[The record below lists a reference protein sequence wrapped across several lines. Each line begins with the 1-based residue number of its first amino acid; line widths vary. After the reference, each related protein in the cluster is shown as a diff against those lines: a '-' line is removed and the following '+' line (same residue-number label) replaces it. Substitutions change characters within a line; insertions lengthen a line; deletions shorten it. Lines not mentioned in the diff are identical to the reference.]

1 MKAEVFW
8 KYLCE
13 DLNYRFF
20 AGVAC
25 PGFNS
30 LYKKM
35 DSKIMHYIPAVDER
49 AALGIVMGAAIV
61 GVKSVVLLDAY
72 YINDL
77 LNTISRLDKY
87 GIACLILLYK
97 SEKIDVAHLSIRSD
111 KDIEKVLKKVSS
123 SNSVS
128 IVTIDEGVIE

>member
-1 MKAEVFW
+1 MKAEDFW
-8 KYLCE
+8 KYICE

-35 DSKIMHYIPAVDER
+35 NPTIMHYIPAVDEK
-49 AALGIVMGAAIV
+49 AALGIVMGAAVI
-61 GVKSVVLLDAY
+61 GIKSAVLLDAY

-87 GIACLILLYK
+87 NIACLILLYK
-97 SEKIDVAHLSIRSD
+97 SEKISTAHLSIKSD
-111 KDIEKVLKKVSS
+111 KDIEKILKKASS
-123 SNSVS
+123 SNSIS
-128 IVTIDEGVIE
+128 IVSIDEGVIE